1 MADPAIR
8 DTYPADLQAKIIRL
22 TAEIGC
28 AGPVL
33 FVMTFEGR
41 LDPTRLAR
49 AARLLLDAEPMLGC
63 RFVSGPGR
71 PYWRRRDDLD
81 TETWCFVQETDDPD
95 AVLRQLMTPVP
106 DHIERTI
113 RLHLLRGPESDTLVM
128 WITHMLAD
136 AYAAR
141 QCAGLLGEIYTRLR
155 EEPGHRPETN
165 PAPPMPDS
173 WMRTISFRDTLR
185 ILRRDIADARE
196 GRGLVHSF
204 DRDFATFKRTP
215 AAGADFVKVRIG
227 PNALA
232 AIDRAARQ
240 RGNTRNELLTASFLR
255 AFSDF
260 APRGPTAKAQV
271 AMTVDLPRFAPQG
284 RPQLRTYSMV
294 GMTRVTV
301 PYVAGDPFDKTLA
314 QVKAVLDRQKQALM
328 GAANPLLVRLFD
340 WLPPRRMQAMIRGM
354 ARKTIDRP
362 MAPNFSNAGRAEPDA
377 LRFDS
382 TAPRDCGL
390 VVYPAGLPLFMVTAM
405 EYAGTLTLTCCFQ
418 PTDLAPDAVRGF
430 LERVVNDCPAGP
442 VPEAELGAS
451 RDAAD

>member
-8 DTYPADLQAKIIRL
+8 ETYPADLQAQIIRL
-22 TAEIGC
+22 TSEIGC

-33 FVMTFEGR
+33 LVMTFEGR

-71 PYWRRRDDLD
+71 PHWRRRDDLD
-81 TETWCFVQETDDPD
+81 TTAWCFVRETDDVD
-95 AVLRQLMTPVP
+95 AVLRELMTPVP
-106 DHIERTI
+106 EHIERTI
-113 RLHLLRGPESDTLVM
+113 RLHLLRRPDGDTLVM

-141 QCAGLLGEIYTRLR
+141 ECAGLLGEIYTRLR
-155 EEPGHRPETN
+155 EEPGYRPETN
-165 PAPPMPDS
+165 PAAPMPDS
-173 WMRTISFRDTLR
+173 WMRTISLRDKLR

-196 GRGLVHSF
+196 GRGMVHSF
-204 DRDFATFKRTP
+204 DRDFETFTQTP
-215 AAGADFVKVRIG
+215 PIGADFVKVRIG
-227 PNALA
+227 PNVLT

-255 AFSDF
+255 VFADF

-271 AMTVDLPRFAPQG
+271 ALTVDLRRFAPKV
-284 RPQLRTYSMV
+284 PQLRTYSMV

-301 PYVAGDPFDKTLA
+301 RYESGDPFDATLA
-314 QVKAVLDRQKQALM
+314 QVKAVLDRQKKALM
-328 GAANPLLVRLFD
+328 GAANPLLVGLFNR
-340 WLPPRRMQAMIRGM
+340 LPPRRVQAMIRGM
-354 ARKTIDRP
+354 ARKVIDRP

-377 LRFDS
+377 LRFDG
-382 TAPRDCGL
+382 TPPRDCGL
-390 VVYPAGLPLFMVTAM
+390 VVFPAGLPLFMVTAM

-418 PTDLAPDAVRGF
+418 PADLKADVVRGF
-430 LERVVNDCPAGP
+430 LERVVNDCPADAE
-442 VPEAELGAS
+442 PEAG
-451 RDAAD
+451 RVAAD

>member
-8 DTYPADLQAKIIRL
+8 ETYPADLQAKIIRL

-81 TETWCFVQETDDPD
+81 TTDWCFVQETDDPD
-95 AVLRQLMTPVP
+95 AVLRQLMTPAP
-106 DHIERTI
+106 EHIERTI
-113 RLHLLRGPESDTLVM
+113 RLHLLRRPDGDTLVM

-141 QCAGLLGEIYTRLR
+141 ECAGLLGEIYSRLR
-155 EEPGHRPETN
+155 DEPGYRPETN
-165 PAPPMPDS
+165 SAPPTPDS
-173 WMRTISFRDTLR
+173 WMRTISFGDTLR
-185 ILRRDIADARE
+185 ILRRDFADARE

-204 DRDFATFKRTP
+204 PRNFATFFLTP
-215 AAGADFVKVRIG
+215 PAGADFVKVRIV
-227 PNALA
+227 PDVLA

-240 RGNTRNELLTASFLR
+240 RGNTRNELLTTSFLR
-255 AFSDF
+255 VFSDF

-271 AMTVDLPRFAPQG
+271 ALTVDLRRFAP
-284 RPQLRTYSMV
+284 REPQLRTYSMV

-301 PYVAGDPFDKTLA
+301 RYAPGDPFDVTLA
-314 QVKAVLDRQKQALM
+314 QVKAVLDRQKKALM
-328 GAANPLLVRLFD
+328 GAANPLLVRLFG
-340 WLPPRRMQAMIRGM
+340 WLPARRMQAMVRGM
-354 ARKTIDRP
+354 VRRTIDRP
-362 MAPNFSNAGRAEPDA
+362 MAPNFSNAGRADSEA
-377 LRFDS
+377 LRFDG

-390 VVYPAGLPLFMVTAM
+390 VVFPAGLPLFMVTAM

-418 PTDLAPDAVRGF
+418 PTDLTPDAVRGF
-430 LERVVNDCPAGP
+430 LERVVNECPA
-442 VPEAELGAS
+442 
-451 RDAAD
+451 D

>member
-1 MADPAIR
+1 MADPPIR
-8 DTYPADLQAKIIRL
+8 ETYPADLQAQIIRL
-22 TAEIGC
+22 TSEVGC

-33 FVMTFEGR
+33 LVMTFEDR

-63 RFVSGPGR
+63 RFVTGPGR
-71 PYWRRRDDLD
+71 PHWRRRDDLD
-81 TETWCFVQETDDPD
+81 TSAWCFVRETDDPD
-95 AVLRQLMTPVP
+95 AVLRELMTPVP
-106 DHIERTI
+106 EHVERTF
-113 RLHLLRGPESDTLVM
+113 RLHLLRRPDGDTLVM

-141 QCAGLLGEIYTRLR
+141 ECAGLLGEIYTRLR
-155 EEPGHRPETN
+155 EEPGYRPETN
-165 PAPPMPDS
+165 PAAPMPDS
-173 WMRTISFRDTLR
+173 WMRTISLRDKLR

-196 GRGLVHSF
+196 GRGMIHSF
-204 DRDFATFKRTP
+204 DRDFATFARTP
-215 AAGADFVKVRIG
+215 PTGADFVKVRIG
-227 PNALA
+227 PNVLT

-255 AFSDF
+255 AFADF
-260 APRGPTAKAQV
+260 SPRGPTAKAQV
-271 AMTVDLPRFAPQG
+271 ALTVDLRRFAP
-284 RPQLRTYSMV
+284 RVPQLRTYSMV

-301 PYVAGDPFDKTLA
+301 RYELGDPFDATLA
-314 QVKAVLDRQKQALM
+314 QVKAVLDRQKKALM
-328 GAANPLLVRLFD
+328 GAANPLLVGLFNR
-340 WLPPRRMQAMIRGM
+340 LPPRRVQAMIRGM

-377 LRFDS
+377 LRFDG

-390 VVYPAGLPLFMVTAM
+390 VVFPAGLPLFMVTAM

-430 LERVVNDCPAGP
+430 LERVVNDCPADAE
-442 VPEAELGAS
+442 PEAG
-451 RDAAD
+451 RVAAD

>member
-1 MADPAIR
+1 MTDPVIR
-8 DTYPADLQAKIIRL
+8 ETYPADLQAKIIRL

-33 FVMTFEGR
+33 FVTSFEGR

-63 RFVSGPGR
+63 RFVAGPGR

-106 DHIERTI
+106 EHIERTI
-113 RLHLLRGPESDTLVM
+113 RLHLLRGPAGDTLVM

-155 EEPGHRPETN
+155 DEPGYRPETN

-173 WMRTISFRDTLR
+173 WMRTLSFGDTLR
-185 ILRRDIADARE
+185 ILRRDVADARE
-196 GRGLVHSF
+196 GRGMVHSF
-204 DRDFATFKRTP
+204 ERDFETFKRMP
-215 AAGADFVKVRIG
+215 PAGADFVKVRIG

-232 AIDRAARQ
+232 EIDRSARQ
-240 RGNTRNELLTASFLR
+240 RGNTRNEMLTASFLR

-260 APRGPTAKAQV
+260 APRGPAAKAQV
-271 AMTVDLPRFAPQG
+271 AMTVDLRRFAPRG
-284 RPQLRTYSMV
+284 PQLRTYSMV

-301 PYVAGDPFDKTLA
+301 PYAAGDPFDKTLA
-314 QVKAVLDRQKQALM
+314 QVKAVLDRQKKALM

-340 WLPPRRMQAMIRGM
+340 WLPPRAMQAMIRGM
-354 ARKTIDRP
+354 VRKTIDRP

-377 LRFDS
+377 LCFDG
-382 TAPRDCGL
+382 TAPRECGV

-418 PTDLAPDAVRGF
+418 PTDLTPDAVRGF
-430 LERVVNDCPAGP
+430 LERVVNGCPADP
-442 VPEAELGAS
+442 VVETEPDAS
-451 RDAAD
+451 RAAAE

>member
-8 DTYPADLQAKIIRL
+8 ETYPADLQAKIIRL
-22 TAEIGC
+22 TAEVGC

-33 FVMTFEGR
+33 LVMTFEGR
-41 LDPTRLAR
+41 LDPARLVR

-63 RFVSGPGR
+63 RFVPGPGR

-81 TETWCFVQETDDPD
+81 AETWCVVHETDDRD

-106 DHIERTI
+106 EHIERTI
-113 RLHLLRGPESDTLVM
+113 RLHLLRGPDGDTLVM

-155 EEPGHRPETN
+155 GDPDYWPETN

-173 WMRTISFRDTLR
+173 WMRTISFGDTLR

-196 GRGLVHSF
+196 GRGMVHSF
-204 DRDFATFKRTP
+204 ERDFATFARTP
-215 AAGADFVKVRIG
+215 AAGADFVRVKIG

-232 AIDRAARQ
+232 GMDRAARQ

-255 AFSDF
+255 VFSDF
-260 APRGPTAKAQV
+260 APRGPNAKAQV
-271 AMTVDLPRFAPQG
+271 AMTVDLRRFAPPG
-284 RPQLRTYSMV
+284 PQLRTYSMV

-301 PYVAGDPFDKTLA
+301 PYASGDPFDKTLA
-314 QVKAVLDRQKQALM
+314 QVKAVLDRQKKALM

-340 WLPPRRMQAMIRGM
+340 WLPPRAMQAMIRGM
-354 ARKTIDRP
+354 VRKTIDRP

-377 LRFDS
+377 LRFDGA
-382 TAPRDCGL
+382 APRECSI
-390 VVYPAGLPLFMVTAM
+390 VVYPAGLPLFMVTAQ

-418 PTDLAPDAVRGF
+418 PTDLTPEAVRDF
-430 LERVVNDCPAGP
+430 LERVVDGCPTDP
-442 VPEAELGAS
+442 LPETEPDAT
-451 RDAAD
+451 RTAAD